1 MLRLPMP
8 SLSQFARSSVLAIL
22 IFAAIFFTSQAAQA
36 MRIQKVVS
44 PAGIEAWLIEEH
56 RVPLITM
63 EFGFDRAGALQDPA
77 DKPGRAHFLSGMLD
91 EGAGDMDAQAF
102 QQRLEELA
110 IRLSFDAERDNFSA
124 RLQTL
129 SANRDEAAR
138 LLRLALT
145 EPRFDEDA
153 VARIRGQILTSLKFD
168 AEDPN
173 KVATR
178 AWFERAFDSH
188 PYSRSPRGTIESV
201 EAITADDLR
210 AAMRDGFARANLKV
224 AVVGDITAEELAP
237 MLDEIFS
244 GLPES
249 ASLKTIPDTSLDQDA
264 ESDVVRMDVPQSVA
278 RFGLPAYKR
287 HHEDFYAAYVLNYII
302 GGGGFAS
309 KLMEEVREKRGL
321 AYSVFT
327 YLYPLDHAGLMIG
340 GVATKNEA
348 VNQSMDVIR
357 GVFSDIADNG
367 VSDETLMYAK
377 QYLVGSYALRFDTSS
392 KIAQQLL
399 GIQLD
404 ELGMDYF
411 EKRNSYIEAV
421 TQDDIKR
428 VAADLLK
435 PERLLT
441 VIVGDPPAGEEKEA
455 AAPRG

>member
-1 MLRLPMP
+1 MLRSPFIAGISGA
-8 SLSQFARSSVLAIL
+8 SLSAI
-22 IFAAIFFTSQAAQA
+22 AIFLTAVILSTSHAAHA

-56 RVPLITM
+56 RVPLITV
-63 EFGFDRAGALQDPA
+63 EFGFAGAGASQDPA
-77 DKPGRAHFLSGMLD
+77 DKPGRANFLSGMLD

-110 IRLSFDAERDNFSA
+110 IRLNFDAGRDNFSA

-129 SANRDEAAR
+129 TANADEAVR

-145 EPRFDEDA
+145 EPLFEEDA
-153 VARIRGQILTSLKFD
+153 VARIRGQILTGLKFD
-168 AEDPN
+168 AEDPD
-173 KVATR
+173 KVATTG
-178 AWFERAFDSH
+178 WLKRAFGDH
-188 PYSRSPRGTIESV
+188 PYGSPTKGTLESIDK
-201 EAITADDLR
+201 ITAEDLR
-210 AAMRDGFARANLKV
+210 TAFREGVARDNLKV

-237 MLDEIFS
+237 LLDEMFA
-244 GLPES
+244 GLPAQS
-249 ASLKTIPDTSLDQDA
+249 KLKSVQDIALSSEAEDT
-264 ESDVVRMDVPQSVA
+264 VIRMEVPQSVA

-287 HHEDFYAAYVLNYII
+287 HNNDFYAAYVLNYII

-327 YLYPLDHAGLMIG
+327 YLYPLDHAGVMIG

-348 VNQSMDVIR
+348 VNQSMEVIR
-357 GVFSDIADNG
+357 GVFSDIAANG

-377 QYLVGSYALRFDTSS
+377 QYLVGSYALRFDTSG

-404 ELGMDYF
+404 ELGTDYF
-411 EKRNSYIEAV
+411 ERRNSYIEAV
-421 TQDDIKR
+421 TQGDVKR

-441 VIVGDPPAGEEKEA
+441 VIVGNPPAEEEKA
-455 AAPRG
+455 ASPRG

>member
-1 MLRLPMP
+1 MLRSRAIAAFRVKGL
-8 SLSQFARSSVLAIL
+8 SVLTFIAL
-22 IFAAIFFTSQAAQA
+22 LFASSHAAQA

-44 PAGIEAWLIEEH
+44 PSGIEAWLIEEH
-56 RVPLITM
+56 RVPLITL
-63 EFGFDRAGALQDPA
+63 EFGFDGAGAKQDPA
-77 DKPGRAHFLSGMLD
+77 DKAGRAHFLSGMLD

-102 QQRLEELA
+102 QRRLEELA
-110 IRLSFDAERDNFSA
+110 IRLDFNAGRDNFTG

-129 SANRDEAAR
+129 SANRGEAAR
-138 LLRLALT
+138 LLSMALT
-145 EPRFDEDA
+145 APRFDDDA
-153 VARIRGQILTSLKFD
+153 MSRIRGQIQTDLKF
-168 AEDPN
+168 AKEDPG

-178 AWFERAFDSH
+178 AWFEAAFGDH
-188 PYSRSPRGTIESV
+188 DYARPTKGTLETV
-201 EAITADDLR
+201 EAMAADDLR
-210 AAMRDGFARANLKV
+210 TAMANGFARSNLKIG
-224 AVVGDITAEELAP
+224 VVGDITAEELAP
-237 MLDEIFS
+237 MLDEIFA
-244 GLPES
+244 GLPET
-249 ASLKTIPDTSLDQDA
+249 ASLQKIPGTAISSKP
-264 ESDVVRMDVPQSVA
+264 EPKIIEMDVPQSTV

-348 VNQSMDVIR
+348 VKQSIDVISQ
-357 GVFSDIADNG
+357 VLSDIAANG
-367 VSDETLMYAK
+367 VSEEELENAK
-377 QYLVGSYALRFDTSS
+377 QYVIGSYALRFDTSG

-404 ELGMDYF
+404 ELGIDYF
-411 EKRNSYIEAV
+411 EKRNDYMSAV
-421 TQDDIKR
+421 SQEDIKR

-435 PERLLT
+435 TDRLIT
-441 VIVGDPPAGEEKEA
+441 VIVGQPDMAA

>member
-1 MLRLPMP
+1 MLRSRSISGLSGA
-8 SLSQFARSSVLAIL
+8 SLSTI
-22 IFAAIFFTSQAAQA
+22 AIFLTAIILSTSHAAQA

-56 RVPLITM
+56 RVPLITV
-63 EFGFDRAGALQDPA
+63 EFGFDGAGALQDPA

-91 EGAGDMDAQAF
+91 EGAGEMDAQAF

-110 IRLSFDAERDNFSA
+110 IRLDFDAGRDNFTG

-145 EPRFDEDA
+145 EPRFEQDA
-153 VARIRGQILTSLKFD
+153 VARIRGQILTGLKFD
-168 AEDPN
+168 AEDPD
-173 KVATR
+173 KVATT
-178 AWFERAFDSH
+178 AWLKRAFGDH
-188 PYSRSPRGTIESV
+188 PYGSPTKGTLESV
-201 EAITADDLR
+201 DKIKAEDLR
-210 AAMRDGFARANLKV
+210 AALREGVARDNLKV
-224 AVVGDITAEELAP
+224 AIVGDITAEDLAP
-237 MLDEIFS
+237 LLDEMFA
-244 GLPES
+244 GLPEN
-249 ASLKTIPDTSLDQDA
+249 AALKPVPDTALSSEA
-264 ESDVVRMDVPQSVA
+264 EDTVIRMEVPQSVA

-287 HHEDFYAAYVLNYII
+287 HHEDFYAAHVLNYII

-309 KLMEEVREKRGL
+309 RLMEEVREKRGL

-327 YLYPLDHAGLMIG
+327 YLYPLDHAGVMIG

-348 VNQSMDVIR
+348 VNQSMEVIR
-357 GVFSDIADNG
+357 GVFSDVAENG
-367 VSDETLMYAK
+367 VSEETLMYAK

-392 KIAQQLL
+392 KISQQLL

-411 EKRNSYIEAV
+411 ENRNSYIDAV
-421 TQDDIKR
+421 TQEDVKR
-428 VAADLLK
+428 VAEDLLK
-435 PERLLT
+435 PGRLLT
-441 VIVGDPPAGEEKEA
+441 VIVGNPPAGEEKA